1 MKQKKILDNS
11 LIFLIVG
18 IVLSIILA
26 VLVTKGYGWI
36 NPEIEVVVPNGKD
49 IAANTVIKSSH
60 LTTKKVSKSI
70 IETQKIYTN
79 PQDLVGKVAKSIIP
93 EGTPITSKHILDLQA
108 ENKNVLTAKLSSMG
122 DTNLIA
128 YTVPVDSLDA
138 VGGKISANDM
148 VYLIGAF
155 NSNLKTGE
163 KNSAMS
169 KVIVPAARVIE
180 TVEKDKQIRGITIA
194 ITPEEAVDIAYVLK
208 NGTISIALLPYQYQ
222 EKDIN
227 LLITDSSSFNEK
239 NFTEE

>member
-18 IVLSIILA
+18 VILSIILA

-36 NPEIEVVVPNGKD
+36 NPEVEVVVPNGKD

-70 IETQKIYTN
+70 IESQEIYTN

-93 EGTPITSKHILDLQA
+93 DGTPVTEKHILDLQD
-108 ENKNVLTAKLSSMG
+108 ENKNVLTAQLSAMG

-163 KNSAMS
+163 RNSAMS

-227 LLITDSSSFNEK
+227 MLVTDSSSFNEK
-239 NFTEE
+239 NFTEQ

>member
-1 MKQKKILDNS
+1 MKQKKIIDNS

-18 IVLSIILA
+18 IVLSVILA

-49 IAANTVIKSSH
+49 IAANTVIKATH

-70 IETQKIYTN
+70 IEDQKVYTD
-79 PQDLVGKVAKSIIP
+79 PQDLVGKIAKGIIP
-93 EGTPITSKHILDLQA
+93 EGTPITEKHLLDLKDN
-108 ENKNVLTAKLSSMG
+108 NKNVLTAKLSAMG
-122 DTNLIA
+122 DSNLIA
-128 YTVPVDSLDA
+128 YTVPLDSLDA

-163 KNSAMS
+163 RNSAMS

-227 LLITDSSSFNEK
+227 TLVTDNSSFNEK
-239 NFTEE
+239 NFGE